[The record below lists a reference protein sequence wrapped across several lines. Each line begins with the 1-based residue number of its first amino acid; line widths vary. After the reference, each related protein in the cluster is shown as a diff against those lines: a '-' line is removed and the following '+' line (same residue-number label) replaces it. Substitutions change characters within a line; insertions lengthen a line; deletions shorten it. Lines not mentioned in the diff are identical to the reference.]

1 MEVRVLALSN
11 KNTAQ
16 MKAAVTVSRL
26 YYIDK
31 ISQTA
36 IAKKLKMSRPTISRL
51 LQLAQDNN
59 IVQITINNPFEEV
72 SDLPKQLAAKYGLK
86 KVLIADQVGSSY
98 NSILDQIGQVCAN
111 YLGSIVQDNDI
122 IGLTWGN
129 TMAAIARFLQP
140 STKKNVQTVYLKGT
154 VSNSTHNNYSSII
167 TQRFNAAF
175 HTQTEIL
182 PVPVIFDNQKTRDL
196 VLQDQFIKRIIQQGK
211 DAQIAL
217 FTVGT
222 TRPDAMLF
230 QLGYFTDQQTDY
242 LEQHAVGDILS
253 QFITKDGKIAAPQIA
268 ERTVSLPLE
277 NLKQKRKSILVAGGI
292 EKVPAIHAALTGH
305 YANVLITDVNDAEKL
320 LAMD

>member
-1 MEVRVLALSN
+1 MKTKALSN
-11 KNTAQ
+11 KKAVQ
-16 MKAAVTVSRL
+16 IKAAVTVSRL

-72 SDLPKQLAAKYGLK
+72 SDLPAQLAAKYGLK
-86 KVLIADQVGSSY
+86 KVLIADQVGDSY
-98 NSILDQIGQVCAN
+98 ESILNQIGQIAAR
-111 YLGSIVQDNDI
+111 YLGSIVRDNDT

-129 TMAAIARFLQP
+129 TMAVIARFLQP
-140 STKKNVQTVYLKGT
+140 STKKNVHTVYLKGT
-154 VSNSTHNNYSSII
+154 VSNSTHNNYSNII
-167 TQRFNAAF
+167 TQHFNANF

-182 PVPVIFDNQKTRDL
+182 PVPVIFDHQKTRDL

-211 DAQIAL
+211 AAEIAL

-230 QLGYFTDQQTDY
+230 QLGYFTNQQTRY

-253 QFITKDGKIAAPQIA
+253 QFITKNGQIAAPEIA
-268 ERTVSLPLE
+268 KRTISLPLD
-277 NLKQKRKSILVAGGI
+277 NLKKKRESILVAGGM
-292 EKVPAIHAALTGH
+292 EKVPAIHAALRGE
-305 YANVLITDVNDAEKL
+305 YANVLITDLKDAERL
-320 LAMD
+320 FAMG

>member
-1 MEVRVLALSN
+1 MALSN
-11 KNTAQ
+11 KKAVQ
-16 MKAAVTVSRL
+16 IKAAVTVSRL

-72 SDLPKQLAAKYGLK
+72 SDLPAQLAAKYGLK
-86 KVLIADQVGSSY
+86 KVLIADQVGDSY
-98 NSILDQIGQVCAN
+98 ESILNQIGQIAAR
-111 YLGSIVQDNDI
+111 YLGSIVRDNDT

-129 TMAAIARFLQP
+129 TMAVIARFLQP
-140 STKKNVQTVYLKGT
+140 STKKNVHTVYLKGT
-154 VSNSTHNNYSSII
+154 VSNSTHNNYSNII
-167 TQRFNAAF
+167 TQHFNANF

-182 PVPVIFDNQKTRDL
+182 PVPVIFDHQKTRDL

-211 DAQIAL
+211 AAEIAL

-230 QLGYFTDQQTDY
+230 QLGYFTNQQTRY

-253 QFITKDGKIAAPQIA
+253 QFITKNGQIAAPEIA
-268 ERTVSLPLE
+268 KRTISLPLD
-277 NLKQKRKSILVAGGI
+277 NLKKKRESILVAGGM
-292 EKVPAIHAALTGH
+292 EKVPAIHAALRGE
-305 YANVLITDVNDAEKL
+305 YANVLITDLKDAERL
-320 LAMD
+320 FAMG

>member
-1 MEVRVLALSN
+1 MALSN
-11 KNTAQ
+11 KKAVQ
-16 MKAAVTVSRL
+16 IKAAVTVSRL

-72 SDLPKQLAAKYGLK
+72 SDLPAQLAAKYGLK
-86 KVLIADQVGSSY
+86 KVLIADQVGDSY
-98 NSILDQIGQVCAN
+98 ESILNQIGQIAAR
-111 YLGSIVQDNDI
+111 YLGSTVRDNDT

-129 TMAAIARFLQP
+129 TMAVIARFLQP
-140 STKKNVQTVYLKGT
+140 STKKNVHTVYLKGT
-154 VSNSTHNNYSSII
+154 VSNSTHNNYSNII
-167 TQRFNAAF
+167 TQHFNANF

-182 PVPVIFDNQKTRDL
+182 PVPVIFDHQKTRDL

-211 DAQIAL
+211 AAEIAL

-230 QLGYFTDQQTDY
+230 QLGYFTNQQTRY

-253 QFITKDGKIAAPQIA
+253 QFITKNGQIAAPEIA
-268 ERTVSLPLE
+268 KRTISLPLD
-277 NLKQKRKSILVAGGI
+277 NLKKKRESILVAGGM
-292 EKVPAIHAALTGH
+292 EKVPAIHAALRGE
-305 YANVLITDVNDAEKL
+305 YANVLITDLKDAERL
-320 LAMD
+320 FAMG

>member
-1 MEVRVLALSN
+1 MALSN
-11 KNTAQ
+11 KKAVQ
-16 MKAAVTVSRL
+16 IKAAVTVSRL

-72 SDLPKQLAAKYGLK
+72 SDLPAQLAAKYGLK
-86 KVLIADQVGSSY
+86 KVLIADQVGDSY
-98 NSILDQIGQVCAN
+98 ESILNQIGQIAAR
-111 YLGSIVQDNDI
+111 YLGSIVRDNDT

-129 TMAAIARFLQP
+129 TMAVIARFLQP
-140 STKKNVQTVYLKGT
+140 STKKNVHTVYLKGT
-154 VSNSTHNNYSSII
+154 VSNSTHNNYSNII
-167 TQRFNAAF
+167 TQHFNANF
-175 HTQTEIL
+175 HPQTEIL
-182 PVPVIFDNQKTRDL
+182 PVPVIFDHQKTRDL

-211 DAQIAL
+211 AAEIAL

-230 QLGYFTDQQTDY
+230 QLGYLTNQQTRY

-253 QFITKDGKIAAPQIA
+253 QFITKNGQIAAPEIA
-268 ERTVSLPLE
+268 KRTISLPLD
-277 NLKQKRKSILVAGGI
+277 NLKKKRESILVAGGM
-292 EKVPAIHAALTGH
+292 EKVPAIHAALRGE
-305 YANVLITDVNDAEKL
+305 YANVLITDLKDAERL
-320 LAMD
+320 FAMG

>member
-1 MEVRVLALSN
+1 MALSN
-11 KNTAQ
+11 KKAVQ
-16 MKAAVTVSRL
+16 IKAAVTVSRL

-51 LQLAQDNN
+51 LQLAHDNN

-72 SDLPKQLAAKYGLK
+72 SDLPAQLAAKYGLK
-86 KVLIADQVGSSY
+86 KVLIADQVGDSY
-98 NSILDQIGQVCAN
+98 ESILNQIGQIAAR
-111 YLGSIVQDNDI
+111 YLGSIVRDNDT

-129 TMAAIARFLQP
+129 TMAVIARFLQP
-140 STKKNVQTVYLKGT
+140 STKKNVHTVYLKGT
-154 VSNSTHNNYSSII
+154 VSNSTHNNYSNII
-167 TQRFNAAF
+167 TQHFNANF

-182 PVPVIFDNQKTRDL
+182 PVPVIFDHQKTRDL

-211 DAQIAL
+211 AAEIAL

-230 QLGYFTDQQTDY
+230 QLGYFTNQQTRY

-253 QFITKDGKIAAPQIA
+253 QFITKNGQIAAPEIA
-268 ERTVSLPLE
+268 KRTISLPLD
-277 NLKQKRKSILVAGGI
+277 NLKKKRESILVAGGM
-292 EKVPAIHAALTGH
+292 EKVPAIHAALRGE
-305 YANVLITDVNDAEKL
+305 YANVLITDLKDAERL
-320 LAMD
+320 FAMG

>member
-1 MEVRVLALSN
+1 MALSN
-11 KNTAQ
+11 KKAVQ
-16 MKAAVTVSRL
+16 IKAAVTVSRL

-72 SDLPKQLAAKYGLK
+72 SDLPAQLAAKYGLK
-86 KVLIADQVGSSY
+86 KVLIADQVGDSY
-98 NSILDQIGQVCAN
+98 ESILNQIGQIAAR
-111 YLGSIVQDNDI
+111 YLGSIVRDNDT

-129 TMAAIARFLQP
+129 TMAVIASFLQP
-140 STKKNVQTVYLKGT
+140 STKKNVHTVYLKGT
-154 VSNSTHNNYSSII
+154 VSNSTHNNYSNII
-167 TQRFNAAF
+167 TQHFNANF

-182 PVPVIFDNQKTRDL
+182 PVPVIFDHQKTRDL

-211 DAQIAL
+211 AAEIAL

-230 QLGYFTDQQTDY
+230 QLGYFTNQQTRY

-253 QFITKDGKIAAPQIA
+253 QFITKNGQIAAPEIA
-268 ERTVSLPLE
+268 KRTISLPLD
-277 NLKQKRKSILVAGGI
+277 NLKKKRESILVAGGM
-292 EKVPAIHAALTGH
+292 EKVPAIHAALRGE
-305 YANVLITDVNDAEKL
+305 YANVLITDLKDAERL
-320 LAMD
+320 FAMG

>member
-1 MEVRVLALSN
+1 MALSN
-11 KNTAQ
+11 KKAVQ
-16 MKAAVTVSRL
+16 IKAAVTVSRL

-72 SDLPKQLAAKYGLK
+72 SDLPAQLAAKYGLK
-86 KVLIADQVGSSY
+86 KVLIADQVGDSY
-98 NSILDQIGQVCAN
+98 ESILNQIGQIAAR
-111 YLGSIVQDNDI
+111 YLGSIVRDNDT

-129 TMAAIARFLQP
+129 TMAVIARFLQP
-140 STKKNVQTVYLKGT
+140 STKKNVHTVYLKGT
-154 VSNSTHNNYSSII
+154 VSNSTHNNYSNII
-167 TQRFNAAF
+167 TQHFNANF

-182 PVPVIFDNQKTRDL
+182 PVPVIFDHQKTRDL

-211 DAQIAL
+211 AAEIAL

-230 QLGYFTDQQTDY
+230 QLGYFTNQQTRY

-253 QFITKDGKIAAPQIA
+253 QFITKNGQIAAPEIA
-268 ERTVSLPLE
+268 KRTISLPLD
-277 NLKQKRKSILVAGGI
+277 NLKKKRESILVAGGM
-292 EKVPAIHAALTGH
+292 EKVPAIHAALRGE
-305 YANVLITDVNDAEKL
+305 YANVLITDLKDAERL
-320 LAMD
+320 FAME

>member
-1 MEVRVLALSN
+1 MALSN
-11 KNTAQ
+11 KKAVQ
-16 MKAAVTVSRL
+16 IKAAVTVSRL

-72 SDLPKQLAAKYGLK
+72 SDLPAQLAAKYGLK
-86 KVLIADQVGSSY
+86 KVLIADQVGDSY
-98 NSILDQIGQVCAN
+98 ESILNQIGQIAAR
-111 YLGSIVQDNDI
+111 YLGSIVRDNDT

-129 TMAAIARFLQP
+129 TMAVIARFLQP
-140 STKKNVQTVYLKGT
+140 STKKNVHTVYLKGT
-154 VSNSTHNNYSSII
+154 VSNSTHNNYSNII
-167 TQRFNAAF
+167 TQHFNANF

-182 PVPVIFDNQKTRDL
+182 PVPVIFDHQKTRDL

-211 DAQIAL
+211 AAEIAL

-230 QLGYFTDQQTDY
+230 QLGYFTNQQTHY

-253 QFITKDGKIAAPQIA
+253 QFITKNGQIAAPEIA
-268 ERTVSLPLE
+268 KRTISLPLD
-277 NLKQKRKSILVAGGI
+277 NLKKKRESILVAGGM
-292 EKVPAIHAALTGH
+292 EKVPAIHAALRGE
-305 YANVLITDVNDAEKL
+305 YANVLITDLKDAERL
-320 LAMD
+320 FAME